1 MHELPSEIFCY
12 FNLYIYRCAL
22 SDGLPQVRVQPS
34 TAVVSSSSETRLICE
49 SNDTPTVSV
58 AYWTYVGQ
66 RIETNPSII
75 EMHDNELRIFRF
87 GDTAYTQP
95 GAYACVVSTRYGLLE
110 SEPAMLSL
118 PSKSFVCI
126 RLINLTNHRQLVAS
140 LSRCRHVCL
149 DTYVQMRPVTI
160 AH

>member
-1 MHELPSEIFCY
+1 MHRYARL
-12 FNLYIYRCAL
+12 
-22 SDGLPQVRVQPS
+22 DGLPQVRVRPS
-34 TAVVSSSSETRLICE
+34 TAVVSSSSETRLVCE
-49 SNDTPTVSV
+49 SSDTPTVSA

-66 RIETNPSII
+66 RIEMNPSII

-118 PSKSFVCI
+118 PSKLFVLC
-126 RLINLTNHRQLVAS
+126 S
-140 LSRCRHVCL
+140 S
-149 DTYVQMRPVTI
+149 Y
-160 AH
+160 

>member
-1 MHELPSEIFCY
+1 
-12 FNLYIYRCAL
+12 
-22 SDGLPQVRVQPS
+22 
-34 TAVVSSSSETRLICE
+34 
-49 SNDTPTVSV
+49 
-58 AYWTYVGQ
+58 
-66 RIETNPSII
+66 
-75 EMHDNELRIFRF
+75 MHDNELRIFQF

-118 PSKSFVCI
+118 PSKIFMFI
-126 RLINLTNHRQLVAS
+126 FYINLTNRQLVAS
-140 LSRCRHVCL
+140 LSRCMHVRI

>member
-1 MHELPSEIFCY
+1 
-12 FNLYIYRCAL
+12 
-22 SDGLPQVRVQPS
+22 
-34 TAVVSSSSETRLICE
+34 
-49 SNDTPTVSV
+49 
-58 AYWTYVGQ
+58 
-66 RIETNPSII
+66 
-75 EMHDNELRIFRF
+75 MHDNELRIFRF

-118 PSKSFVCI
+118 PSKSLVCI
-126 RLINLTNHRQLVAS
+126 RRINLTNRQLVAS
-140 LSRCRHVCL
+140 LSRCSHVCL